1 MDCVALLVDVTRLVG
16 VRDGGVVVVESA
28 VVVERAV
35 VVGELSFRQ
44 EESSEAPTSFVSDA
58 PPCLPWLSTMA
69 KMMEVPSAALAV
81 HS

>member
-1 MDCVALLVDVTRLVG
+1 METLFPESLPEEAVAV
-16 VRDGGVVVVESA
+16 A
-28 VVVERAV
+28 VI
-35 VVGELSFRQ
+35 VGELSFRQ